1 MNILTGPLSSALD
14 GADKALDYSSLAFIE
29 PAALVAAIVTVP
41 DGGTTLI
48 LLGLA
53 FTTIMLTNRYF
64 RKRAKSRAALK
75 RP

>member
-1 MNILTGPLSSALD
+1 MNSLTGPLSSALK
-14 GADKALDYSSLAFIE
+14 GLDYSSFALIK
-29 PAALVAAIVTVP
+29 PAAPVAAIVPVP

-53 FTTIMLTNRYF
+53 FTLIMLTNRYF
-64 RKRAKSRAALK
+64 RKRAKSRTTLK